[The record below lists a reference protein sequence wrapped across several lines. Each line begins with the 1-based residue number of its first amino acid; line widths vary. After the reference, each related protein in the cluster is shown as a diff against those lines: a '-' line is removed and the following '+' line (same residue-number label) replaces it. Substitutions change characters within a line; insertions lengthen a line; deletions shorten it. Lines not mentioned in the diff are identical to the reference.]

1 MPLSHCVC
9 SRTSHVAVYIV
20 ARNALLYVLQYPTE
34 DPVAAYCTA
43 LARQFP
49 TQRHRK
55 PAATL
60 PPMYRPVNA
69 MLPSLPS
76 NILSFTKVENVV
88 KPPQNPVVSSSF
100 VSCICPR
107 SEGPRKNL
115 SAGIL
120 RYLQQTCAAE
130 TIRPH
135 PPATISIPQN
145 GHHRPESC
153 PYPQSENL

>member
-1 MPLSHCVC
+1 MGVHRHGLQFQQGRKPCRRVSYRQRGNFLFYSSSPLPSQHVLPRRLFCITGHRFAPRSAIKKVIQNRINPTPRSKRRHC
-9 SRTSHVAVYIV
+9 
-20 ARNALLYVLQYPTE
+20 
-34 DPVAAYCTA
+34 PVRYCIA

-69 MLPSLPS
+69 MLLSLPS

-100 VSCICPR
+100 V
-107 SEGPRKNL
+107 
-115 SAGIL
+115 AGVM
-120 RYLQQTCAAE
+120 YL
-130 TIRPH
+130 P
-135 PPATISIPQN
+135 S
-145 GHHRPESC
+145 
-153 PYPQSENL
+153 